1 MKNTFKTLAVS
12 ILLATT
18 TLFTSC
24 TSTEYTKVVETSDS
38 TTTDSISVM
47 KVVDSATATIKTDTV
62 KVK

>member
-1 MKNTFKTLAVS
+1 MKNTFKTLAVA

-24 TSTEYTKVVETSDS
+24 TTSEYTKVVETSDS
-38 TTTDSISVM
+38 TKSDSISVM
-47 KVVDSATATIKTDTV
+47 KVVDSATAAIKTDTT